1 MTCYGGDYPFAAF
14 GPEEHQF
21 VARLMELGSVV
32 WVGRKGWGRAE
43 FTRPRDWQ
51 NLRRDGNE
59 DRLATFEENQDCL
72 CLNTG
77 GEVVVVDVDTRNCG
91 DIEKVRALLAEL
103 GVRIFAEVDT
113 PGAGKHFYIAGHPDL
128 PSVHSTEKNQRL
140 PGYPGVDI
148 QSFGCNVYL
157 PGTGRPKYD
166 GRGYDIVYDE
176 LDQLVLLD
184 GDDAGSGALADCVD
198 QLLASTAKKKAR
210 KTSTGASEW
219 EWDPCEPWDGTP
231 PDERQRA
238 YLDAALTGEAEN
250 VAKAAKGGRN
260 DALFVAALKCGSYV
274 AGAGLDEQR
283 VIAALQAAADT
294 NGYTAEDGVG
304 STRATIRSGLRRG
317 RKNPR
322 AVPPPTEHGGEAT
335 GGDDQAGQE
344 EAGAEGP
351 TDAEDGARF
360 FSRSGLLARDL
371 ADAVTRSVT
380 CGFGY
385 PDQRFYTYDGGVW
398 LPDDGRIEG
407 EITRLLGNRYRSAHT
422 RSVLDLIQHSPSTMR
437 ITDNPLAECVNVP
450 NGMVAWKTGDLL
462 PHSPDY
468 RSTVQL
474 PVEYD
479 ADARCPLF
487 EKFVAEVLPKDL
499 YEQTDD
505 VTGFHLGTHRLHPLL
520 GQPAARRRPAAR
532 QGPQR
537 QGHADPG
544 AQGAAGR
551 PQLLHGGTAPAGG
564 EPVPRRH
571 AVREARQPR
580 RRPRLQVARQ
590 HRHVQGDH
598 RRGHRPGRVQVRC
611 RVRLHAVGAAVLL
624 DQQGVRLSR
633 LLGGVG
639 GAVGGGAVPDELPW
653 PRRPD
658 TGRQAAAPTT
668 SFVASC
674 VAASRRCR
682 R

>member
-1 MTCYGGDYPFAAF
+1 M
-14 GPEEHQF
+14 
-21 VARLMELGSVV
+21 
-32 WVGRKGWGRAE
+32 
-43 FTRPRDWQ
+43 
-51 NLRRDGNE
+51 
-59 DRLATFEENQDCL
+59 
-72 CLNTG
+72 
-77 GEVVVVDVDTRNCG
+77 
-91 DIEKVRALLAEL
+91 
-103 GVRIFAEVDT
+103 
-113 PGAGKHFYIAGHPDL
+113 
-128 PSVHSTEKNQRL
+128 
-140 PGYPGVDI
+140 
-148 QSFGCNVYL
+148 
-157 PGTGRPKYD
+157 
-166 GRGYDIVYDE
+166 
-176 LDQLVLLD
+176 
-184 GDDAGSGALADCVD
+184 
-198 QLLASTAKKKAR
+198 
-210 KTSTGASEW
+210 
-219 EWDPCEPWDGTP
+219 
-231 PDERQRA
+231 
-238 YLDAALTGEAEN
+238 
-250 VAKAAKGGRN
+250 
-260 DALFVAALKCGSYV
+260 
-274 AGAGLDEQR
+274 
-283 VIAALQAAADT
+283 IAALQAAADT

-351 TDAEDGARF
+351 TDTEDGSRF

-371 ADAVTRSVT
+371 ADAVMRSVT

-385 PDQRFYTYDGGVW
+385 PDQRFYTYDSGVW

-422 RSVLDLIQHSPSTMR
+422 RSVLDLIRHSPGTVR

-479 ADARCPLF
+479 PDARCPLF

-505 VTGFHLGTHRLHPLL
+505 GPGFIWELIGYTLYSGNPLHVAVLLYGKGRNGKGTLIRVLK
-520 GQPAARRRPAAR
+520 A
-532 QGPQR
+532 
-537 QGHADPG
+537 
-544 AQGAAGR
+544 AAGQ
-551 PQLLHGGTAPAGG
+551 PQLLHGGTAPVGG

-571 AVREARQPR
+571 AVRETRQPR

-590 HRHVQGDH
+590 HRHVQGHH
-598 RRGHRPGRVQVRC
+598 RRGHRPGRAQVRRARSTSRRGRC
-611 RVRLHAVGAAVLL
+611 RSTRSTRRSA
-624 DQQGVRLSR
+624 Q
-633 LLGGVG
+633 
-639 GAVGGGAVPDELPW
+639 PT
-653 PRRPD
+653 PRRGGWRGGWWCRSRRASLAAK
-658 TGRQAAAPTT
+658 TGHWMPGCRPTP

-674 VAASRRCR
+674 VAASRRYR

>member
-1 MTCYGGDYPFAAF
+1 M
-14 GPEEHQF
+14 
-21 VARLMELGSVV
+21 
-32 WVGRKGWGRAE
+32 GRAE

-113 PGAGKHFYIAGHPDL
+113 PGGGKHFYIAGHPDL

-184 GDDAGSGALADCVD
+184 GDDAGSGALADCVAE
-198 QLLASTAKKKAR
+198 LLASTAKKKAR

-371 ADAVTRSVT
+371 AGAVTRSVT

-422 RSVLDLIQHSPSTMR
+422 RSVLDLIRHSPSTMR
-437 ITDNPLAECVNVP
+437 ITDNPLAEWVNVP

-479 ADARCPLF
+479 AGRQVPAVREVRRRGAAEGPLR
-487 EKFVAEVLPKDL
+487 ADRRR
-499 YEQTDD
+499 
-505 VTGFHLGTHRLHPLL
+505 TGFHLGTHRLHPLL
-520 GQPAARRRPAAR
+520 GQPAARCRPAAR
-532 QGPQR
+532 LGAQR

-544 AQGAAGR
+544 AQGVAGQ
-551 PQLLHGGTAPAGG
+551 PQLLHGGTAPTGG
-564 EPVPRRH
+564 EPVPRCH
-571 AVREARQPR
+571 AVRETRQPR
-580 RRPRLQVARQ
+580 WRPRLQVARQ
-590 HRHVQGDH
+590 HRRVQGDH

-611 RVRLHAVGAAVLL
+611 GVRLRALGAAVLL

-639 GAVGGGAVPDELPW
+639 GTVGGGAVPDELHW

-658 TGRQAAAPTT
+658 TGFPAAAPPT
-668 SFVASC
+668 SFVAPC
-674 VAASRRCR
+674 VAASRRYR